1 MPGSTSRADADST
14 GPTAE
19 AHARNRAELR
29 EIQGEMKRDR
39 DVLAQTSNTG
49 VAQKLDRAN
58 QCFEITKQDT
68 GGRAGAL
75 DAGVLKLAAE
85 IGAEQAGNL
94 AKGSPEEF
102 VKHLVKKFAFMNS
115 SRINLVALGN
125 QVDEMR
131 VFMHV
136 PAVTFLMGSI
146 EKPKER
152 KAREKRKEREAPAEL
167 VHAKHVGVEDLDNG
181 KEDKAQNVRMKAL
194 REALKEGAKSAD
206 GRVNLFHLL
215 VHPTSFSQ
223 TVENFF
229 DFAFEIK
236 DGKAGIVKDGDC
248 VYAKKTKMAAVADFD
263 AGVVK
268 AQNILKLDHPTYVK
282 LVKRWGAAQNYLL
295 KDRDGDGAA
304 PRKKQKGKAAA
315 AAAASAD

>member
-19 AHARNRAELR
+19 ALAQNRANLR
-29 EIQGEMKRDR
+29 KIDSNMKANR

-49 VAQKLDRAN
+49 IVEALDQTN
-58 QCFEITKQDT
+58 QCFEMTKRDT

-75 DAGVLKLAAE
+75 DAGILKTAAE
-85 IGAEQAGNL
+85 LGAAQAGNL

-229 DFAFEIK
+229 DLGFL
-236 DGKAGIVKDGDC
+236 VKDGRVALTADEGGAY
-248 VYAKKTKMAAVADFD
+248 VVPSKPPLADAYEKGLLKT
-263 AGVVK
+263 
-268 AQNILKLDHPTYVK
+268 QNILKLDYATYRQ
-282 LVKRWGAAQNYLL
+282 LVARWCGEGAPYL
-295 KDRDGDGAA
+295 
-304 PRKKQKGKAAA
+304 
-315 AAAASAD
+315 ASRGS

>member
-1 MPGSTSRADADST
+1 
-14 GPTAE
+14 
-19 AHARNRAELR
+19 
-29 EIQGEMKRDR
+29 
-39 DVLAQTSNTG
+39 
-49 VAQKLDRAN
+49 
-58 QCFEITKQDT
+58 
-68 GGRAGAL
+68 
-75 DAGVLKLAAE
+75 
-85 IGAEQAGNL
+85 
-94 AKGSPEEF
+94 
-102 VKHLVKKFAFMNS
+102 
-115 SRINLVALGN
+115 
-125 QVDEMR
+125 
-131 VFMHV
+131 
-136 PAVTFLMGSI
+136 
-146 EKPKER
+146 
-152 KAREKRKEREAPAEL
+152 
-167 VHAKHVGVEDLDNG
+167 
-181 KEDKAQNVRMKAL
+181 MKAL

-263 AGVVK
+263 AGVIKV
-268 AQNILKLDHPTYVK
+268 QNILKLDHPTYVK

>member
-1 MPGSTSRADADST
+1 MPGATSRPTPAHR
-14 GPTAE
+14 PTAE

-29 EIQGEMKRDR
+29 EIKGEMKRDR

-58 QCFEITKQDT
+58 QCFEITKQDA

-75 DAGVLKLAAE
+75 DAGILKDAAE
-85 IGAEQAGNL
+85 LGATQAGNL

-136 PAVTFLMGSI
+136 PAVTFLIGSV

-152 KAREKRKEREAPAEL
+152 RRARSGREAPA
-167 VHAKHVGVEDLDNG
+167 GSCT
-181 KEDKAQNVRMKAL
+181 RST
-194 REALKEGAKSAD
+194 SAS
-206 GRVNLFHLL
+206 R
-215 VHPTSFSQ
+215 TSTTARRTRRRTS
-223 TVENFF
+223 
-229 DFAFEIK
+229 
-236 DGKAGIVKDGDC
+236 G
-248 VYAKKTKMAAVADFD
+248 
-263 AGVVK
+263 
-268 AQNILKLDHPTYVK
+268 
-282 LVKRWGAAQNYLL
+282 
-295 KDRDGDGAA
+295 
-304 PRKKQKGKAAA
+304 
-315 AAAASAD
+315 

>member
-19 AHARNRAELR
+19 AHAKNRAELR

-58 QCFEITKQDT
+58 QCFEITKQDA

-136 PAVTFLMGSI
+136 PAVTFLMGSV

-167 VHAKHVGVEDLDNG
+167 VHAKHVGVEDLDAIPHTRPQHGDEVTRLRFVDLN
-181 KEDKAQNVRMKAL
+181 AL
-194 REALKEGAKSAD
+194 CLSQG
-206 GRVNLFHLL
+206 HLHANTGHARSL
-215 VHPTSFSQ
+215 RWSRIHSPR
-223 TVENFF
+223 
-229 DFAFEIK
+229 
-236 DGKAGIVKDGDC
+236 C
-248 VYAKKTKMAAVADFD
+248 AV
-263 AGVVK
+263 
-268 AQNILKLDHPTYVK
+268 
-282 LVKRWGAAQNYLL
+282 
-295 KDRDGDGAA
+295 
-304 PRKKQKGKAAA
+304 
-315 AAAASAD
+315 S